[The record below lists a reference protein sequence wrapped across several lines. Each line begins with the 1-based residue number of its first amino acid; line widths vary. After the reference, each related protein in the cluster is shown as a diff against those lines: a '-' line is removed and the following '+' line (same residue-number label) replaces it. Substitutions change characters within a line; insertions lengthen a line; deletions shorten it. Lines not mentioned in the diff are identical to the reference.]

1 MLWLLALKLAQRAL
15 KSITSFSCY
24 TKAMKLKHLILS
36 LLLLSC
42 YSAQANKKLDLNKV
56 EAQTLDMKGPTGN
69 YRFSLN
75 IPKEWQSVY
84 SSPVP
89 NGFLGEF
96 TPNGQSL
103 ASWKDMITLR
113 FDGIAVAPDYQAFHN
128 LMDHEGPLNE
138 KTCKDFLRSGF
149 TDHEQHGL
157 KTAELVLE
165 CPSLNSTPEK
175 GEAML
180 YKYILAGDKVGLI
193 TIWRS
198 WKITNKQDLIEARS
212 QYTDYTNLFRQAKLN
227 KL

>member
-1 MLWLLALKLAQRAL
+1 M
-15 KSITSFSCY
+15 KSPS
-24 TKAMKLKHLILS
+24 
-36 LLLLSC
+36 
-42 YSAQANKKLDLNKV
+42 
-56 EAQTLDMKGPTGN
+56 GN
-69 YRFSLN
+69 YRFILN

-84 SSPVP
+84 SITLA

-96 TPNGQSL
+96 TPKDQSL

-113 FDGIAVAPDYQAFHN
+113 LDGIAVPPDYQAFP
-128 LMDHEGPLNE
+128 LAMQREGPLNE
-138 KTCKDFLRSGF
+138 KTCKDFLRSAF

-165 CPSLNSTPEK
+165 CPSLNSTPGI

-180 YKYILAGDKVGLI
+180 YKYVLAGDKVGLI

-198 WKITNKQDLIEARS
+198 WEITNKQDLKEARS
-212 QYTDYTNLFRQAKLN
+212 QYADYTKLFRQAKLN

>member
-1 MLWLLALKLAQRAL
+1 MKLSPLIFSLAL
-15 KSITSFSCY
+15 
-24 TKAMKLKHLILS
+24 LS
-36 LLLLSC
+36 LLSC
-42 YSAQANKKLDLNKV
+42 SAQANKKLDLSKV

-89 NGFLGEF
+89 NGFIGEF

-113 FDGIAVAPDYQAFHN
+113 FDGIAVATDYQAFHN
-128 LMDHEGPLNE
+128 LMDHKGPLNE
-138 KTCKDFLRSGF
+138 KTCKDFRRSDF
-149 TDHEQHGL
+149 TNHGQHGL
-157 KTAELVLE
+157 KTVELYME
-165 CPSLNSTPEK
+165 CPSLNSTPGF

-180 YKYILAGDKVGLI
+180 YKYILAGDKIGLI

-198 WKITNKQDLIEARS
+198 WKITNEQDLIEARS